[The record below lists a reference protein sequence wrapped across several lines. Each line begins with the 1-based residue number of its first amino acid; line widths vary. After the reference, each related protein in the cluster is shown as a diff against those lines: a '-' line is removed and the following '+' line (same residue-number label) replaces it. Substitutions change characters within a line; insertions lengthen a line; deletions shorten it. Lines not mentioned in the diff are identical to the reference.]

1 MTLGDQI
8 KNQLRTIIQWE
19 SPHPAE
25 IFYRFTDKGDE
36 LKNASKLVLQPGQG
50 AVFTHE
56 GKIVGVF
63 DQEGIYDIKTANIPF
78 LSTLKSVMSSFE
90 SQHKVGLWF
99 YRKADIVNV
108 RWGTRMPITYND
120 PVYGFPVNLRGFGNF
135 SIRIVEPVEFFTRI
149 VAGRDCF
156 GQSEL
161 QELLLSRVM
170 QPIGT
175 YLATARFSY
184 AEIASHMNEIADAAK
199 NVTEN
204 VFAGLGFS
212 LLDFRIEST
221 SFDEETQKRIA
232 EISDVQ
238 ADAKAAQLVG
248 VDFAELQ
255 RLKALR
261 DAAKNPGAGG
271 AAVGMM

>member
-1 MTLGDQI
+1 
-8 KNQLRTIIQWE
+8 
-19 SPHPAE
+19 
-25 IFYRFTDKGDE
+25 
-36 LKNASKLVLQPGQG
+36 
-50 AVFTHE
+50 
-56 GKIVGVF
+56 
-63 DQEGIYDIKTANIPF
+63 
-78 LSTLKSVMSSFE
+78 
-90 SQHKVGLWF
+90 LWF

-271 AAVGMM
+271 AAVGMMAGANLGAMFATPQPTPTQPAAAPTPPDARSRLKALKELFDDGLIDEADFQSRKQEILKLL